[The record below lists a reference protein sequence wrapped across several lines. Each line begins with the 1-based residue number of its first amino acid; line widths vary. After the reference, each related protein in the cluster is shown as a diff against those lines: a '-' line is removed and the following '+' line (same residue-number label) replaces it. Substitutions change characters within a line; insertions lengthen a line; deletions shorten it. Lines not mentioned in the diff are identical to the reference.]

1 MTFQFYL
8 IFHNTPLFNTNW
20 EIYAANLL
28 ETKMQRIKYLFLAEL
43 FPAYEN
49 KAHIKYNIE
58 SIDVKDL

>member
-1 MTFQFYL
+1 
-8 IFHNTPLFNTNW
+8 
-20 EIYAANLL
+20 
-28 ETKMQRIKYLFLAEL
+28 MQRIKYLFLAEL